1 MKGLKSKGKRLNI
14 SDKKGCIVNQPLCTR
29 FALTKIYKI
38 KIHQEVDDVDPLFYN
53 TIMKRHII

>member
-38 KIHQEVDDVDPLFYN
+38 KSHQKVDDVDSLFYN
-53 TIMKRHII
+53 TIMKRCII